1 MAKRFDA
8 PTVQEGITWLVNRGY
23 EGAQDAELE
32 YELVQ
37 FENER
42 YLQSFVQQQQQPIR
56 RHTPSQ
62 NNIIPSF
69 DRVIDLDEY
78 ERLMNE

>member
-8 PTVQEGITWLVNRGY
+8 PAVQEGITWLVSRGY
-23 EGAQDAELE
+23 ENAKEVELE

-42 YLQSFVQQQQQPIR
+42 YLQSFVNQQQQQPPR
-56 RHTPSQ
+56 RRALQTTA
-62 NNIIPSF
+62 IPSF